1 MSLVSDD
8 KPNDEIP
15 AGTFHAY
22 DSDGAPAP
30 ESAVGA

>member
-1 MSLVSDD
+1 MSLVKDD

-22 DSDGAPAP
+22 DGIDAPPPREPAGA
-30 ESAVGA
+30 